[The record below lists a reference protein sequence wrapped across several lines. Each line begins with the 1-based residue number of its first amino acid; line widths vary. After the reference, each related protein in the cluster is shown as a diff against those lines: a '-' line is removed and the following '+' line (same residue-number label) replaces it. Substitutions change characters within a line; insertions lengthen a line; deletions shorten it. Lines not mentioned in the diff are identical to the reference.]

1 MKTRLAFAAALTLAC
16 FTAPALA
23 QGTPATPP
31 ASAPKPA
38 AEQPMPATPAA
49 APESKP
55 APAPA
60 PAPAPGSTT
69 SKQEP
74 ALVYVTM
81 TTSMGDIVIEL
92 NNEKAPLSTA
102 NFLSYVDKGFYEG
115 TIFHR
120 IIPNFMIQGGGFTAD
135 MSQKPTGP
143 GVKNEWKNGL
153 KNVRG
158 SIAMARTAIADSG
171 TSQFFINV
179 VDNPF
184 LDQPRDGAAYA
195 VFGKVV
201 SGMEVVDKIKAVPTG
216 VKNGMPDVPT
226 QTVEIKGV
234 KRSEAPAKKE

>member
-1 MKTRLAFAAALTLAC
+1 
-16 FTAPALA
+16 
-23 QGTPATPP
+23 
-31 ASAPKPA
+31 
-38 AEQPMPATPAA
+38 
-49 APESKP
+49 
-55 APAPA
+55 
-60 PAPAPGSTT
+60 
-69 SKQEP
+69 
-74 ALVYVTM
+74 VTM